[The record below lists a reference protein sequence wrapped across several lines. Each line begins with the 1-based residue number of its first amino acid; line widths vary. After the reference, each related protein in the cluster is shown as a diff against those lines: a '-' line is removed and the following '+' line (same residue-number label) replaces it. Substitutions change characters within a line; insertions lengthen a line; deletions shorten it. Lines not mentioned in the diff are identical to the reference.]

1 MKGGVIYCY
10 YFHCHNSDTYHTSYF
25 ILHTPY
31 FISLSRASQR
41 NTAEM
46 PRPKTLKPGSTT
58 LRLQTLASLSSP
70 GKTSLLQSIADDI
83 TASFI
88 TVAQHAAAGHLSEQ
102 HTAPL
107 HDVIAL
113 IKDTAS
119 AQRHALEQKLK
130 RYQRRMRQGQR
141 ERRWMRRELGRLVER
156 MRAASV

>member
-1 MKGGVIYCY
+1 
-10 YFHCHNSDTYHTSYF
+10 
-25 ILHTPY
+25 
-31 FISLSRASQR
+31 
-41 NTAEM
+41 M

-83 TASFI
+83 TATFI

-119 AQRHALEQKLK
+119 AQRHALERKLQ
-130 RYQRRMRQGQR
+130 RYERRVRRGQR
-141 ERRWMRRELGRLVER
+141 ERRWMRREFGRLVER
-156 MRAASV
+156 LRAASVYLV